1 MARKAA
7 EKSPEIDVVQLKQGE
22 VTVCVLGRSPLIYNA
37 MSEKA
42 KRELLMPKG
51 RMTSAEK
58 RTNLKHDPIDEFRN
72 SVYRAMGNLGPT
84 RLVFPATGFKRA
96 LMDAALDMPTNA
108 SKAQMGRLTYVVGS
122 DVNIWG
128 VPELLMSVVRSAD
141 MNKTPDVRTR
151 AILPQ
156 WASKVTIRYVEPM
169 LNATTVTTLLAAAG
183 FVLGIGDFRQQKG
196 AGNFGTFELV
206 SEDDE
211 EYQSVIS
218 AGGLVPQDAALADP
232 TPHDAESEAL
242 LQWYAAERERRGTA
256 DPANDAPKRGRKA
269 AVAAE

>member
-1 MARKAA
+1 MVRKAA
-7 EKSPEIDVVQLKQGE
+7 EKSPEIDVVQLRQGE

-42 KRELLMPKG
+42 KCELLMPKG

-58 RTNLKHDPIDEFRN
+58 RTNLKHDPIEEFQN
-72 SVYRAMGNLGPT
+72 SVYRVMGDNSPT
-84 RLVFPATGFKRA
+84 RLVFPSAGFKRA

-122 DVNIWG
+122 DVSIWG

-196 AGNFGTFELV
+196 AGNYGTFELV
-206 SEDDE
+206 SEDNE
-211 EYQSVIS
+211 EYQAVLS
-218 AGGLVPQDAALADP
+218 AGHLAAQDAALADP
-232 TPHDAESEAL
+232 VPHDAASDNL
-242 LQWYAAERERRGTA
+242 LQWYNTERERRGTA
-256 DPANDAPKRGRKA
+256 APANDSPKRRRRA